1 MLVRHVMNR
10 SVVTA
15 KLNTTLKEAAAV
27 MSKLN
32 IGSLVILGNEEK
44 ISGIITSTDI
54 LKAIARGEDVET
66 TLVENVMSKP
76 VIVIEPDK
84 NVEDAV
90 NIMLE
95 HKIKKLPVVEEGRL
109 VGIITASDIITIEP
123 KLIEN
128 IAALISLKLPGYKG
142 G

>member
-10 SVVTA
+10 KVVTA
-15 KLNTTLKEAAAV
+15 KLNTTLREAAAV

-32 IGSLVILGNEEK
+32 IGSLVIVEDDK

-54 LKAIARGEDVET
+54 LKAIANGKDVET
-66 TLVENVMSKP
+66 TLVEEVMSKP
-76 VIVIEPDK
+76 VIVIDPDK
-84 NVEDAV
+84 KVEDAV

-95 HKIKKLPVVEEGRL
+95 HKIKKLPVVEEDKL
-109 VGIITASDIITIEP
+109 IGIITASDIIAIEP

-128 IAALISLKLPGYKG
+128 IASLISLKLPGYKG

>member
-1 MLVRHVMNR
+1 MLVRHIMNR

-32 IGSLVILGNEEK
+32 IGSLIILENEEK

-54 LKAIARGEDVET
+54 LKAIASGKDVET
-66 TLVENVMSKP
+66 TLVEEIMSKP

-84 NVEDAV
+84 SIEDAV
-90 NIMLE
+90 NLMLE
-95 HKIKKLPVVEEGRL
+95 HKIKKLPVVEEGKL
-109 VGIITASDIITIEP
+109 VGIITASDIISIEP
-123 KLIEN
+123 KLVEN
-128 IAALISLKLPGYKG
+128 IATLISLKLPGYKG

>member
-1 MLVRHVMNR
+1 MNR
-10 SVVTA
+10 NVVTA
-15 KLNTTLKEAAAV
+15 KLNITLREAAAV

-32 IGSLVILGNEEK
+32 IGSLIILDENEK
-44 ISGIITSTDI
+44 ISGIVTSTDI
-54 LKAIARGEDVET
+54 LKAIAAGKDVEE
-66 TLVENVMSKP
+66 TLVEEVVSKP
-76 VIVIEPDK
+76 VITIEPDK
-84 NVEDAV
+84 SIEDAV

-95 HKIKKLPVVEEGRL
+95 HKIKKLPVVEEGKL

-128 IAALISLKLPGYKG
+128 IAALISLKLPGYRG

>member
-1 MLVRHVMNR
+1 MNR
-10 SVVTA
+10 KVVTA
-15 KLNTTLKEAAAV
+15 KLNTTLREAAAV

-32 IGSLVILGNEEK
+32 IGSLVIVEDDK

-54 LKAIARGEDVET
+54 LKAIANGKDVET
-66 TLVENVMSKP
+66 TLVEEVMSKP
-76 VIVIEPDK
+76 VIVIDPDK
-84 NVEDAV
+84 KVEDAV

-95 HKIKKLPVVEEGRL
+95 HKIKKLPVVEEDKL
-109 VGIITASDIITIEP
+109 IGIITASDIIAIEP

-128 IAALISLKLPGYKG
+128 IASLISLKLPGYKG

>member
-10 SVVTA
+10 KVVTA
-15 KLNTTLKEAAAV
+15 KLNTTLREAAAV

-32 IGSLVILGNEEK
+32 IGSLIIVEDEK

-54 LKAIARGEDVET
+54 LKAIANGKDAET
-66 TLVENVMSKP
+66 TLVEEVMSKP
-76 VIVIEPDK
+76 VIVIDPDK
-84 NVEDAV
+84 KVEEAV

-95 HKIKKLPVVEEGRL
+95 HKIKKLPVVEEDKL
-109 VGIITASDIITIEP
+109 IGIITASDIIAIEP

-128 IAALISLKLPGYKG
+128 IASLISLKLPGYKG

>member
-10 SVVTA
+10 NVVTA
-15 KLNTTLKEAAAV
+15 KLNITLREAAAV

-32 IGSLVILGNEEK
+32 IGSLIILDENEK
-44 ISGIITSTDI
+44 ISGIVTSTDI
-54 LKAIARGEDVET
+54 LKAIAAGKDVEE
-66 TLVENVMSKP
+66 TLVEEVVSKP
-76 VIVIEPDK
+76 VITIEPDK
-84 NVEDAV
+84 SIEDAV

-95 HKIKKLPVVEEGRL
+95 HKIKKLPVVEEGKL

-128 IAALISLKLPGYKG
+128 IAALISLKLPGYRG

>member
-10 SVVTA
+10 KVVTA
-15 KLNTTLKEAAAV
+15 KLNTTLREAAAV

-32 IGSLVILGNEEK
+32 IGSLIIVEDEK

-54 LKAIARGEDVET
+54 LKAIANGKDVET
-66 TLVENVMSKP
+66 TLVEEIMSKP
-76 VIVIEPDK
+76 VIAIDPDK
-84 NVEDAV
+84 KVEDAV

-95 HKIKKLPVVEEGRL
+95 HKIKKLPVVEEDKL
-109 VGIITASDIITIEP
+109 IGIITASDIIAIEP

-128 IAALISLKLPGYKG
+128 IASLISLKLPGYKG

>member
-32 IGSLVILGNEEK
+32 IGSLIILGNEGE

-54 LKAIARGEDVET
+54 LKAIASGKDVET
-66 TLVENVMSKP
+66 TLVEEVMSKP
-76 VIVIEPDK
+76 VITIEPDK
-84 NVEDAV
+84 SVEDAV

-95 HKIKKLPVVEEGRL
+95 HKIKKLPVVEEGKL

-128 IAALISLKLPGYKG
+128 IATLISLKLPGYKG